1 MDSAYE
7 EIKGE
12 RDGKTRLQGRYEIG
26 EKIGEGGMARVY
38 RGWDNHIGQK
48 VAIKVLKRKE
58 KEAQEAFR
66 REAARMKGLHH
77 PGIPILYDFWQEEG
91 KWYLVMEYLEGISLE
106 QYLLKQGAM
115 PQRQAFRG
123 IWQLTQSLSCL
134 HGQNPPL
141 IYCDMKPANI
151 LMTPEGHWKLLDF
164 GAAREKGYDRSRWE
178 KNAGTYGFAAPE
190 QTGQEGVGNRVD
202 ERSDIYALGKTWYHL
217 LTGQNPAHV
226 PYGSQP
232 LSCYVPDLVEGTEQ
246 IIRKMTRPLPEE
258 RYQSTEELE
267 QVLEKLEQSDGRWD
281 GRNGK
286 KGWKR
291 GRKSFFIRRIEEQ
304 IWLAQA
310 KQEYTFYQDS
320 CIMKSSQSGR
330 SGQAGIPGK
339 E

>member
-1 MDSAYE
+1 MVDSAHA
-7 EIKGE
+7 
-12 RDGKTRLQGRYEIG
+12 DKTGS
-26 EKIGEGGMARVY
+26 VS
-38 RGWDNHIGQK
+38 
-48 VAIKVLKRKE
+48 
-58 KEAQEAFR
+58 
-66 REAARMKGLHH
+66 AARYHETPAVAAWPPVLTNTVPEKCL
-77 PGIPILYDFWQEEG
+77 PDIPLPDTIF
-91 KWYLVMEYLEGISLE
+91 
-106 QYLLKQGAM
+106 
-115 PQRQAFRG
+115 
-123 IWQLTQSLSCL
+123 
-134 HGQNPPL
+134 PL
-141 IYCDMKPANI
+141 PAKNHRVSES
-151 LMTPEGHWKLLDF
+151 PDD
-164 GAAREKGYDRSRWE
+164 AAREKGYDRSRWE

-190 QTGQEGVGNRVD
+190 QTGQEGAGNRVD

-217 LTGQNPAHV
+217 LTGQNPAHA